1 MAVPK
6 KKTSRSKR
14 SIRRKCWEKKVA
26 KQVLFALSIGK
37 VFLSKKSAIS
47 FVFPASFKI

>member
-14 SIRRKCWEKKVA
+14 DIRRKSWERKVTR
-26 KQVLFALSIGK
+26 QVLFALSLGK
-37 VFLSKKSAIS
+37 VFSSKSSIS
-47 FVFPASFKI
+47 FVFPSSIDI